1 MGHFEAQLPSASK
14 ISMRHLY
21 LYTHMLIAQANENGR
36 KVRIVWDHISTA
48 SIGPDPTIPGGLVMT
63 LPKMAAL
70 GTDEDIVLIEGLV
83 SHEIVCH
90 GLHTD
95 FSVPLKPGIT
105 GDLFNILEDPR
116 GELLGIPKYAG
127 ANQKIHA
134 ALRILKAKGIF
145 RGPDLSRETPPSIL
159 ASWLVTELRSE
170 LLKQDCLSEFAKAY
184 RSLAVDTFGS
194 DLVGQV
200 KQIALDGCHAK
211 DSQGASDA
219 ADRIVALLKLAK
231 DNPAAKGK
239 PNESSG
245 ASGSGEGQPSP
256 GSANKQSGNPAP
268 AQGDQ
273 KGQGGDPSPAQG
285 NPNGQAGNPSPA
297 QGNPNGQGGHPSP
310 AQGDLSSAIDQVLNA
325 SSKDLGPFGK
335 GLEEILTANTK
346 ALSKS
351 GGGYQPDNASE
362 MQEQRLSKAGGSI
375 ENRTRLRAGAQKTA
389 AMLSLTFE
397 DMIETVTKSET
408 RRTTEG
414 KLNTRSLWR
423 YPLGEEKLFTKT
435 TEGESIDTCFYLLG
449 DESSSM
455 DSKFGPAP
463 GPHEVDARITAHEA
477 CKRVS
482 VAVGEVLHN
491 LSIPVG
497 IATYN
502 TVVREWHAFDEN
514 WTSTLQRYAPIAA
527 NGTKTH
533 LAVVWALKKLIDRPE
548 ARKILIVATDGD
560 PGDSDVLKAAIAES
574 SSLDIEV
581 RFVLIGDRYKGQ
593 YARAGLNYGVALTE
607 SELAKAVFAAL
618 KQAVA

>member
-1 MGHFEAQLPSASK
+1 MGHFESQLPSASK
-14 ISMRHLY
+14 LSMRHLY
-21 LYTHMLIAQANENGR
+21 LYTHMLIAEANRAGR
-36 KVRIVWDHISTA
+36 KVRIVWAHINTA
-48 SIGPDPTIPGGLVMT
+48 SIGPDSTTPGGLVMK

-70 GTDEDIVLIEGLV
+70 GSEEDVVLIDGLI

-95 FSVPLKPGIT
+95 FSVPMKPGIA

-116 GELLGIPKYAG
+116 GELLGKSNYPG

-134 ALRILKAKGIF
+134 AIRILKAKGVF
-145 RGPDLSRETPPSIL
+145 RGPDLAHETPPSIL

-170 LLKQDCLSEFAKAY
+170 LLKQVCLTEFAKAY
-184 RSLAVDTFGS
+184 RALAIDTFGS
-194 DLVGQV
+194 DLVCAV
-200 KQIALDGCHAK
+200 KQIALDGCHAI

-231 DNPAAKGK
+231 D
-239 PNESSG
+239 SSTDAPKSNG
-245 ASGSGEGQPSP
+245 NGNGEAQPSKE
-256 GSANKQSGNPAP
+256 N
-268 AQGDQ
+268 
-273 KGQGGDPSPAQG
+273 
-285 NPNGQAGNPSPA
+285 
-297 QGNPNGQGGHPSP
+297 
-310 AQGDLSSAIDQVLNA
+310 LSSTIDQVLNA
-325 SSKDLGPFGK
+325 SSNDLGPFGK
-335 GLEEILTANTK
+335 GLEEILSTNNN

-351 GGGYQPDNASE
+351 GGGYQPDNANE
-362 MQEQRLSKAGGSI
+362 MQELRQSKTGGSI

-414 KLNTRSLWR
+414 KLNTRALWR
-423 YPLGEEKLFTKT
+423 YPLGEERLFNKT

-455 DSKFGPAP
+455 GSKLGPASARP
-463 GPHEVDARITAHEA
+463 DDDKRITAHEA

-482 VAVGEVLHN
+482 VAVGEVLNN

-502 TVVREWHAFDEN
+502 NVVREWHGFEEN
-514 WTSTLQRYAPIAA
+514 WASTLQRFAPIPQ
-527 NGTKTH
+527 NGTNTH

-560 PGDSDVLKAAIAES
+560 PGNSEVLNAAIAES
-574 SSLDIEV
+574 SSLGIEV

-593 YARAGLNYGVALTE
+593 YASAGLNYGVALTE
-607 SELAKAVFAAL
+607 NELAKAVFEAL
-618 KQAVA
+618 KQAVAWS

>member
-1 MGHFEAQLPSASK
+1 MGQFESQLPSASK

-21 LYTHMLIAQANENGR
+21 LYTHMLIAEANKNGR
-36 KVRIVWDHISTA
+36 KVRIVWDFISTA

-70 GTDEDIVLIEGLV
+70 GTEEDIVLIEGLI

-134 ALRILKAKGIF
+134 ALRILTAKGIF
-145 RGPDLSRETPPSIL
+145 RGPDLTRETPPSIL

-170 LLKQDCLSEFAKAY
+170 LLKQDCLSAFAKAY
-184 RSLAVDTFGS
+184 RALAVDTFGS

-200 KQIALDGCHAK
+200 KQIALEGCHARG
-211 DSQGASDA
+211 SQGASDA

-231 DNPAAKGK
+231 DNPAAKPK
-239 PNESSG
+239 PNESSTAG
-245 ASGSGEGQPSP
+245 GSGEGQPSP
-256 GSANKQSGNPAP
+256 GNTNGQSGNPTP
-268 AQGDQ
+268 AQGDP
-273 KGQGGDPSPAQG
+273 KGQGGS
-285 NPNGQAGNPSPA
+285 
-297 QGNPNGQGGHPSP
+297 PSP
-310 AQGDLSSAIDQVLNA
+310 AQGDLSSAIEQILNA

-335 GLEEILTANTK
+335 GLEEILSANTN

-351 GGGYQPDNASE
+351 GGGYQPDNANE
-362 MQEQRLSKAGGSI
+362 MQEQSISKTGGSI
-375 ENRTRLRAGAQKTA
+375 ENRARLRAGAQKTA

-423 YPLGEEKLFTKT
+423 YPLGEERLFTKT

-455 DSKFGPAP
+455 DNKLGPAP
-463 GPHEVDARITAHEA
+463 GPREDDARITAHEA

-502 TVVREWHAFDEN
+502 TVVREWHAFDES
-514 WTSTLQRYAPIAA
+514 WASTLQRFAPSAK

-560 PGDSDVLKAAIAES
+560 PGNSDVLNAAIAES
-574 SSLDIEV
+574 ASLGIEV

-593 YARAGLNYGVALTE
+593 YASAGLNFGVALTE
-607 SELAKAVFAAL
+607 NELAKAVFEAL
-618 KQAVA
+618 KQAVAWS

>member
-21 LYTHMLIAQANENGR
+21 LYTHMLIAEANRNGR
-36 KVRIVWDHISTA
+36 KVRIVWGHISTA
-48 SIGPDPTIPGGLVMT
+48 SIGPDPTTPGGLVMT

-70 GTDEDIVLIEGLV
+70 GTEEDIVLIEGLI

-145 RGPDLSRETPPSIL
+145 RGPDLTRETPPSIL

-170 LLKQDCLSEFAKAY
+170 LLNQDCLREFAKAY
-184 RSLAVDTFGS
+184 RALAVDTFGS

-231 DNPAAKGK
+231 DNSAVKPK
-239 PNESSG
+239 PNESSSAG
-245 ASGSGEGQPSP
+245 GSGEGQPSP
-256 GSANKQSGNPAP
+256 GSAN
-268 AQGDQ
+268 
-273 KGQGGDPSPAQG
+273 GQGG
-285 NPNGQAGNPSPA
+285 N
-297 QGNPNGQGGHPSP
+297 PSP
-310 AQGDLSSAIDQVLNA
+310 AQGDLSSAIDQILNA

-335 GLEEILTANTK
+335 GLEEILSANTN

-351 GGGYQPDNASE
+351 GGGYQPDNANE
-362 MQEQRLSKAGGSI
+362 MPELSLSKSGGSI
-375 ENRTRLRAGAQKTA
+375 EIRARLRAGAQKTA

-455 DSKFGPAP
+455 DSKLGPAP
-463 GPHEVDARITAHEA
+463 GPRENDTRITAHEA

-502 TVVREWHAFDEN
+502 TVVREWHAFDES
-514 WTSTLQRYAPIAA
+514 WASTLQRFAPTAA
-527 NGTKTH
+527 NGTRTH

-560 PGDSDVLKAAIAES
+560 PGNSDVLKAAIAES
-574 SSLDIEV
+574 SSLGIEV
-581 RFVLIGDRYKGQ
+581 RFVLIGDKYRGQ
-593 YARAGLNYGVALTE
+593 YASAGLNFGVALTE
-607 SELAKAVFAAL
+607 NELAKAVFGAL
-618 KQAVA
+618 KQAVAY

>member
-14 ISMRHLY
+14 ISLRHLY
-21 LYTHMLIAQANENGR
+21 LYTHMLIAEANKNGR
-36 KVRIVWDHISTA
+36 KVRIVWDNISTA
-48 SIGPDPTIPGGLVMT
+48 SIGPDPLIPGGLLMT

-70 GTDEDIVLIEGLV
+70 GTEEDVVLIEGLI

-145 RGPDLSRETPPSIL
+145 RGPDLTRETPPSIL

-184 RSLAVDTFGS
+184 RALAVDTFGS

-231 DNPAAKGK
+231 DNQAAKGK
-239 PNESSG
+239 PNEKSG

-256 GSANKQSGNPAP
+256 GTANDQSGNPP
-268 AQGDQ
+268 PGQGDQ
-273 KGQGGDPSPAQG
+273 QGQG
-285 NPNGQAGNPSPA
+285 GNPSPA
-297 QGNPNGQGGHPSP
+297 QGNPNGQAGHPSP
-310 AQGDLSSAIDQVLNA
+310 AQGDLSSAIDQILNA

-335 GLEEILTANTK
+335 GLEEILTENTK
-346 ALSKS
+346 ALTKS

-362 MQEQRLSKAGGSI
+362 MQEQRLSKTGGSI
-375 ENRTRLRAGAQKTA
+375 ENRARLRAGAQKTA

-455 DSKFGPAP
+455 DSKFGQAP
-463 GPHEVDARITAHEA
+463 GPREVDTRITAHEA

-502 TVVREWHAFDEN
+502 TVVREWHAFDES
-514 WTSTLQRYAPIAA
+514 WASTLQRYAPTAA
-527 NGTKTH
+527 SGTKTH

-593 YARAGLNYGVALTE
+593 YASAGLNFGVALTE
-607 SELAKAVFAAL
+607 SELAKAVFGAL

>member
-14 ISMRHLY
+14 LSMRHLY
-21 LYTHMLIAQANENGR
+21 LYTHMLIAEANRAGR
-36 KVRIVWDHISTA
+36 KVRIVWAHINTA
-48 SIGPDPTIPGGLVMT
+48 SIGPDSTTPGGLIMK

-70 GTDEDIVLIEGLV
+70 GSEEDVVLIDGLI

-95 FSVPLKPGIT
+95 FSVPMKPGIA

-116 GELLGIPKYAG
+116 GELLGKSNYPG

-134 ALRILKAKGIF
+134 AIRILKAKGVF
-145 RGPDLSRETPPSIL
+145 RGPDLAQETSPSIL

-170 LLKQDCLSEFAKAY
+170 LLKQDCLTEFAKAY
-184 RSLAVDTFGS
+184 RALAIDTFGS

-200 KQIALDGCHAK
+200 KQIALEGCHAV

-231 DNPAAKGK
+231 DNSTDKTKSNG
-239 PNESSG
+239 NG
-245 ASGSGEGQPSP
+245 NDNDNDTQNGEAQPSLE
-256 GSANKQSGNPAP
+256 N
-268 AQGDQ
+268 
-273 KGQGGDPSPAQG
+273 
-285 NPNGQAGNPSPA
+285 
-297 QGNPNGQGGHPSP
+297 
-310 AQGDLSSAIDQVLNA
+310 LSSTIDQVLNA
-325 SSKDLGPFGK
+325 SSNDLGPFGK
-335 GLEEILTANTK
+335 GLEEILCKNNN

-351 GGGYQPDNASE
+351 GGGYQPDNANE
-362 MQEQRLSKAGGSI
+362 MQELSQSKTGGSI

-414 KLNTRSLWR
+414 KLNTRALWR
-423 YPLGEEKLFTKT
+423 YPLGEERLFTKT

-455 DSKFGPAP
+455 GSKLGPAP
-463 GPHEVDARITAHEA
+463 DKPADDNRITAHEA

-482 VAVGEVLHN
+482 VAVGEVLNN

-502 TVVREWHAFDEN
+502 NVVREWHGFEEN
-514 WTSTLQRYAPIAA
+514 WATTLQRFAPTPE
-527 NGTKTH
+527 NGTSTR

-560 PGDSDVLKAAIAES
+560 PGNSDVLSAAIAES
-574 SSLDIEV
+574 SSLGIEV

-607 SELAKAVFAAL
+607 NELAKAVFEAL
-618 KQAVA
+618 KQAVSWS

>member
-36 KVRIVWDHISTA
+36 KVRIVWGHISTA

-95 FSVPLKPGIT
+95 FTVPLKPGIT
-105 GDLFNILEDPR
+105 GDLCNILEDPR
-116 GELLGIPKYAG
+116 GELLGKPKYPG

-134 ALRILKAKGIF
+134 ALRILKAKGVF
-145 RGPDLSRETPPSIL
+145 RGPDLTRETPPAIL

-184 RSLAVDTFGS
+184 RALAVSTFGS

-211 DSQGASDA
+211 DTQGASDA
-219 ADRIVALLKLAK
+219 ADRIVALMKLAK
-231 DNPAAKGK
+231 DNPAAKPK
-239 PNESSG
+239 PNENSNT
-245 ASGSGEGQPSP
+245 GSGEGESSP
-256 GSANKQSGNPAP
+256 GNTNGQSGN
-268 AQGDQ
+268 
-273 KGQGGDPSPAQG
+273 
-285 NPNGQAGNPSPA
+285 
-297 QGNPNGQGGHPSP
+297 PSP
-310 AQGDLSSAIDQVLNA
+310 AQGDLSNAIDQILNA

-335 GLEEILTANTK
+335 GLEEILSASTGAF
-346 ALSKS
+346 SKS
-351 GGGYQPDNASE
+351 GGGYQPDNANE
-362 MQEQRLSKAGGSI
+362 MQEQSLSKLGGSI
-375 ENRTRLRAGAQKTA
+375 ANRTSLRAGAQKTA

-414 KLNTRSLWR
+414 RLNTRSLWR

-455 DSKFGPAP
+455 DSKLGPAP
-463 GPHEVDARITAHEA
+463 GPREPDARITAHEA

-502 TVVREWHAFDEN
+502 TVVREWHAFDES
-514 WTSTLQRYAPIAA
+514 WAGTLQRFAPTAA
-527 NGTKTH
+527 NGTRTH

-560 PGDSDVLKAAIAES
+560 PGNSDVLKAAIAES
-574 SSLDIEV
+574 SSLGIEV

-593 YARAGLNYGVALTE
+593 YASAGLNFGVALTE
-607 SELAKAVFAAL
+607 NELAKAVFSAL

>member
-1 MGHFEAQLPSASK
+1 
-14 ISMRHLY
+14 MRHLY
-21 LYTHMLIAQANENGR
+21 LYTHMLIAEANKNGR
-36 KVRIVWDHISTA
+36 KVRIVWDFISTA

-70 GTDEDIVLIEGLV
+70 GTEEDIVLIEGLI

-116 GELLGIPKYAG
+116 GELLGIPKYPG

-134 ALRILKAKGIF
+134 ALRILTAKGVF
-145 RGPDLSRETPPSIL
+145 RGPELARETPPSIL

-170 LLKQDCLSEFAKAY
+170 LLKQDCLSAFAKAY
-184 RSLAVDTFGS
+184 RDLAVDTFGS

-200 KQIALDGCHAK
+200 KQIALDGCHAR

-231 DNPAAKGK
+231 DNPAAKSK
-239 PNESSG
+239 PNENSAAG
-245 ASGSGEGQPSP
+245 GSGEGQPSP
-256 GSANKQSGNPAP
+256 GNASGQSGNPSP
-268 AQGDQ
+268 AQSDQ
-273 KGQGGDPSPAQG
+273 KGQGGI
-285 NPNGQAGNPSPA
+285 
-297 QGNPNGQGGHPSP
+297 PSP
-310 AQGDLSSAIDQVLNA
+310 AQGDLSSAIDQILNA

-335 GLEEILTANTK
+335 GLEEILSANTD
-346 ALSKS
+346 ALSKP
-351 GGGYQPDNASE
+351 GGGYQPDSANE
-362 MQEQRLSKAGGSI
+362 MQELALSKKGGSI
-375 ENRTRLRAGAQKTA
+375 ANRASLRAGAQKTA

-414 KLNTRSLWR
+414 KLNTRLLWR

-449 DESSSM
+449 DESLSM
-455 DSKFGPAP
+455 GSKLGPEP
-463 GPHEVDARITAHEA
+463 EKPKDGTPVKPEDDTRITAHEA

-482 VAVGEVLHN
+482 VAVGEVLNN

-502 TVVREWHAFDEN
+502 KVVREWHAFDEN
-514 WTSTLQRYAPIAA
+514 WASTLQRFAPNPT
-527 NGTKTH
+527 NGTNTH

-560 PGDSDVLKAAIAES
+560 PGNIDVLKAAIAES
-574 SSLDIEV
+574 SCLGIEV
-581 RFVLIGDRYKGQ
+581 RFVLIGDSYKDK
-593 YARAGLNYGVALTE
+593 YAGLNFGVALTE
-607 SELAKAVFAAL
+607 NELAKAVFGAL